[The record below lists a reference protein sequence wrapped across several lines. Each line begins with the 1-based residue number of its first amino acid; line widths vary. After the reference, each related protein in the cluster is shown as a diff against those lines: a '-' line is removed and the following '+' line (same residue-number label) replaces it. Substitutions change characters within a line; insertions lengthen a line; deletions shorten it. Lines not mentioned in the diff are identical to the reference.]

1 MQKYSAIIATDG
13 GRMLPVGLWRQWPDD
28 YRHGRR
34 EDRGVGRG
42 ILHALQSPGPMRA

>member
-34 EDRGVGRG
+34 EDCGEGRAFCR
-42 ILHALQSPGPMRA
+42 LYRAVDQ